1 MKFDIRLAKSMME
14 HEEGMNH
21 LWIQISRDENAAAK
35 PLELQIQ
42 LPDGIY
48 RSDNLNGYAENEQK
62 RVMLGPLD
70 TEVLFEIYT
79 EEAIKCGE
87 AAIQVT
93 VFSGEKVI
101 TQDISLQLVTEE
113 EMDQFQI
120 DEQVVERVKT
130 LETNSDTCNSCDKDN
145 MNWLPKVRIIQSHEL
160 SELEKRYRVDYG
172 NV

>member
-48 RSDNLNGYAENEQK
+48 RSVNLNGYAENEQK

-113 EMDQFQI
+113 EMDQVQI

-130 LETNSDTCNSCDKDN
+130 LETNSDTCNSCDK
-145 MNWLPKVRIIQSHEL
+145 NWLPKVRIIQSHEL